1 MSAAPLTVAVVGAGL
16 TGLVAARQLRRG
28 LGPGARILV
37 FESADRIGGKLR
49 TADSATGPIEVGAEA
64 YLGFRRDATQF
75 FTELG
80 LADDLVE
87 PSGLPSVIFAGGERH
102 AMPRSTVMGVPATSA
117 GLEGLLS
124 PETLERIEAEGDPE
138 RTAPMHWVQG
148 DDVNLGQLVEARLGR
163 EVVDHLVSPLL
174 GGVYSTLADDLGL
187 RATVPQLAEALDAMT
202 MLGEP
207 VSLTAAAANVLEGR
221 KKAMEA
227 RLASSSVRAP
237 IFLTFRNGY
246 RRVYDTLLAEAAPE
260 LHLSTEV
267 TSVSREDTGFTVTAR
282 GTSGS
287 EAFDVDAVLLA
298 APAPVTGALLG
309 QVAPEAGELIGGI
322 DLASSA
328 VVAMRFDTDEGLPE
342 CSGILI
348 AADAGVDAKAFTFSS
363 RKWPHLGDRGGAVV
377 RASFGRFG
385 DDSLVREDDE
395 SLLAKARR
403 DLEAITGFAAAPAEV
418 MVQRW
423 WGGLPRYG
431 VGHGQLME
439 FADSDL
445 AEVPRIA
452 AAGAWHRGPGVPA
465 CIADAKAA
473 AAAIISDLG

>member
-1 MSAAPLTVAVVGAGL
+1 MSGAARTVAVVGAGL
-16 TGLVAARQLRRG
+16 TGLTAARQLRRG
-28 LGPGARILV
+28 LGPGARILL
-37 FESADRIGGKLR
+37 FDSAGEIGGKLR
-49 TADSATGPIEVGAEA
+49 TVDSATGPLEVGAEA
-64 YLGFRRDATQF
+64 YLGFRRDATEF

-80 LADDLVE
+80 LADELVE
-87 PSGLPSVIFAGGERH
+87 PSGLPSVIVAGGERH
-102 AMPRSTVMGVPATSA
+102 AMPRSTVMGVPASSE
-117 GLEGLLS
+117 GLGGLLS
-124 PETLERIEAEGDPE
+124 AETLERIDAEGDPE

-187 RATVPQLAEALDAMT
+187 RATVPQLAQALDSMAA
-202 MLGEP
+202 LGGP
-207 VSLTAAAANVLEGR
+207 VSLTAAAASVLEGR
-221 KKAMEA
+221 KKMSEA
-227 RLASSSVRAP
+227 RLASTSVRAP

-246 RRVYDTLLAEAAPE
+246 RRAYDALLREAAPE
-260 LHLSTEV
+260 LRLSTEV
-267 TSVSREDTGFTVTAR
+267 TRVTREDTGFTVTAR
-282 GTSGS
+282 GASGT
-287 EAFDVDAVLLA
+287 ERFDVDAVLLA
-298 APAPVTGALLG
+298 APAPVTGALLRE
-309 QVAPEAGELIGGI
+309 VAPEAGELIGGI

-342 CSGILI
+342 YSGILI
-348 AADAGVDAKAFTFSS
+348 AADEPVDAKAFTFSS

-385 DDSLVREDDE
+385 DDSLVHEGDDA
-395 SLLAKARR
+395 LLAKARR
-403 DLEAITGFAAAPAEV
+403 DLRSITGFAAEPAEV

-439 FADSDL
+439 FADADL
-445 AEVPRIA
+445 AEVPRVA

-473 AAAIISDLG
+473 AATIIADLA